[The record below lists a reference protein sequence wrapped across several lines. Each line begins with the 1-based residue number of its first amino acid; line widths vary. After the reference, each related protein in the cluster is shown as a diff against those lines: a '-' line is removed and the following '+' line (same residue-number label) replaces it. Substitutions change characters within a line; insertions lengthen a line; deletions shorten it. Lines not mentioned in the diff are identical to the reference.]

1 MLGHSSSRTKGEWML
16 SLVRKAKA
24 LGLVVVVAGAFAAV
38 AASPAVAA
46 PVAANFSSNTI
57 KLTTTG
63 VTIKRNGGEAT
74 TCTLSSPTT
83 GGTEGNF
90 AVVYNTEA
98 LPLPTVLFTC
108 SGGKGFSMKFAAE
121 AFHDTVPGYYL
132 QLMDHGM
139 EYNLGSPWG
148 KYWHTYETNPA
159 IGKWTNGSGLT
170 PSNIKFENAPMG
182 TLEAPAS
189 GSVTLSG
196 TFIART
202 TSNTLLTLSK

>member
-1 MLGHSSSRTKGEWML
+1 MR
-16 SLVRKAKA
+16 SLARKAKA

-38 AASPAVAA
+38 AASPASAV
-46 PVAANFSSNTI
+46 PVEAKFSSSSL

-63 VTIKRNGGEAT
+63 VTVKRNGGEAS
-74 TCTLSSPTT
+74 TCTLLSPTQ

-90 AVVYNTEA
+90 AAVWNTEL
-98 LPLPTVLFTC
+98 LPAPTVQFSC

-121 AFHDTVPGYYL
+121 AFYDTVPGYYL
-132 QLMDHGM
+132 ELREFGTV
-139 EYNLGSPWG
+139 YNMSSPWG
-148 KYWHTYETNPA
+148 SYWHTFETKPA

-170 PSNIKFENAPMG
+170 PSSIKFENAPMG

-202 TSNTLLTLSK
+202 ESNGLITLSK